1 MKPGETVAQYRI
13 IERLG
18 AGGMGEVYKALDT
31 KLNRPVAL
39 KTLRKEFVSN
49 PDRRRRFV
57 QEAHAASALDHPN
70 IVTIHDIAEVDG
82 LHFIVMQYV
91 DGESLGELIRNQRLD
106 LDKALDYAVQMAEGL
121 ERAHRDGIIHRDLK
135 PDNVMVSDE
144 GRAKLVDFGLAKLIE
159 APELSEEPSW
169 KRTPEASTVT
179 KGKPLTQEGETLGT
193 GAYMSPEQAQG
204 QKVDARSDIFSF
216 GSVLYEMVTGQQ
228 AFSGENIVSVL
239 ASILKDEPKRVSQL
253 VPTVPADLE
262 AVIEKALR
270 KDREKRFQSVTEFRA
285 ALVQVKEERARNK
298 QKPAHSQIVRLGD
311 FEVDLEA
318 GELRKHGR
326 KLKLQEKPF
335 QILTILLE
343 RPGRVVSREE
353 LVKRLWPDDT
363 FVDFER
369 GLNTAIRKLRSALGD
384 SAEKPHYIETVAR
397 RGYRFI
403 GTLDKPARSSTAA
416 EPPVIPAIPAMDNP
430 LSVWFRDHLW
440 RTWGQRALLGAV
452 AVAILTL
459 AYLRLDRRET
469 APEVSS
475 SPQQTASRSPA
486 AEPSPANAAIRRG
499 RHYTGRY
506 LVTPRPE
513 DFDLAMEAFQEAL
526 ALEPE
531 RAEIPAEIAHLYALK
546 MQSGG
551 EIARLIPEVELWA
564 LRAIDLDSDTSQAW
578 DSLYDAE
585 RYRLRPNHRKLLETT
600 FRASRLAERDSTP
613 SPQAHIV
620 LLGPP
625 GPRGLPPRASAL
637 SAERFWPRES
647 RHKPVDAW
655 SSRREPRAC
664 R

>member
-49 PDRRRRFV
+49 PGRRRRFV

-70 IVTIHDIAEVDG
+70 IVTIHDVAEVDG

-135 PDNVMVSDE
+135 PDNVMVSN
-144 GRAKLVDFGLAKLIE
+144 GSRAKLVDFSLAKLIE
-159 APELSEEPSW
+159 APELSEEPSR

-179 KGKPLTQEGETLGT
+179 NGKPLTQEGEILGT

-384 SAEKPHYIETVAR
+384 SA
-397 RGYRFI
+397 
-403 GTLDKPARSSTAA
+403 
-416 EPPVIPAIPAMDNP
+416 
-430 LSVWFRDHLW
+430 DHGL
-440 RTWGQRALLGAV
+440 Q
-452 AVAILTL
+452 
-459 AYLRLDRRET
+459 
-469 APEVSS
+469 
-475 SPQQTASRSPA
+475 
-486 AEPSPANAAIRRG
+486 
-499 RHYTGRY
+499 
-506 LVTPRPE
+506 
-513 DFDLAMEAFQEAL
+513 
-526 ALEPE
+526 
-531 RAEIPAEIAHLYALK
+531 LY
-546 MQSGG
+546 
-551 EIARLIPEVELWA
+551 P
-564 LRAIDLDSDTSQAW
+564 
-578 DSLYDAE
+578 
-585 RYRLRPNHRKLLETT
+585 
-600 FRASRLAERDSTP
+600 
-613 SPQAHIV
+613 
-620 LLGPP
+620 
-625 GPRGLPPRASAL
+625 
-637 SAERFWPRES
+637 AERFWPRES

>member
-159 APELSEEPSW
+159 APELSEEPSR
-169 KRTPEASTVT
+169 KRTSEASTVT
-179 KGKPLTQEGETLGT
+179 KGKPLTQEGEILGT
-193 GAYMSPEQAQG
+193 GAYMSPEQARG

-253 VPTVPADLE
+253 VSTVPADLE

-578 DSLYDAE
+578 DSLYDGE

-613 SPQAHIV
+613 SPQAISFYSV
-620 LLGPP
+620 LLGLE
-625 GPRGLPPRASAL
+625 GYRHGLQLYPL
-637 SAERFWPRES
+637 SAFWPRES